1 MSLVLPLAS
10 VPAVLMLLLA
20 LCGRAAAQ
28 ALPLLA
34 QAEPAASQSPESAT
48 PAEPAAPSACR
59 LRLTADLASAP
70 SVAAI
75 EGPGACGAEDAVRL
89 EAVLL
94 PDRRRVAVAP
104 PAVMRCELAEAIVH
118 WVREDLAPAARLLK
132 SAVKSIDD
140 YAAYDCR
147 GRNRIAGANLS
158 EHGKANALDIR
169 SVRLANG
176 ELVGLTDPRVSKE
189 FRVRLQERTCRRFT
203 TVLGPGSDG
212 YHEDHVHVDLARR
225 GNGHR
230 LCHWEVREPPPEDQ
244 SGESP
249 VPLPRPRPGRI
260 KG

>member
-1 MSLVLPLAS
+1 
-10 VPAVLMLLLA
+10 MLLLA

-132 SAVKSIDD
+132 SAVKSIDN

-147 GRNRIAGANLS
+147 GRNRIAGAILS

-176 ELVGLTDPRVSKE
+176 ELVGLTFACACRSARAGGSPRCS
-189 FRVRLQERTCRRFT
+189 
-203 TVLGPGSDG
+203 
-212 YHEDHVHVDLARR
+212 A
-225 GNGHR
+225 
-230 LCHWEVREPPPEDQ
+230 
-244 SGESP
+244 P
-249 VPLPRPRPGRI
+249 VPMGITKITSMWTWRGAATAIGCAIGRCASRPPKTRAVRARCHYRGHVPDA
-260 KG
+260 